1 MEDYLGRDASPLSEE
16 FWKRL
21 DEAVVETAKETL
33 TARRFL
39 PLYGPLGPGVQVAPT
54 DSPVREEKTENGFT
68 FSPRRSFVEV
78 PQLSEDL
85 WLLWR
90 DLEAAERE
98 GQPADL
104 SSVHIAVQALCRRE
118 DQMVFYG
125 VKSLGVDGLLTVS
138 GVNKLK
144 RGDWG
149 TGEGAFIDIVSGVS
163 ALQQKGRMGRHTLI
177 VSPDL
182 FVQLHHIQQGTGLME
197 IERVRHLLEG
207 RIFQATVLQPGTAL
221 LLCAQP
227 QYMDL
232 LVGQDIRTAYTEQVE
247 LNHHLRILET
257 ALPDSRPGHSRTV
270 CIRGVSG
277 PPRHALNL
285 LKLPGTHPT

>member
-104 SSVHIAVQALCRRE
+104 SPVRIAAQALCRRE

-163 ALQQKGRMGRHTLI
+163 ALQQKGRMSRHTLI

-257 ALPDSRPGHSRTV
+257 ALPRIKYPDAVVVYR
-270 CIRGVSG
+270 
-277 PPRHALNL
+277 AE
-285 LKLPGTHPT
+285 

>member
-21 DEAVVETAKETL
+21 DEAVVETAKEIL
-33 TARRFL
+33 TARKFL

-54 DSPVREEKTENGFT
+54 DSPVREERTENGFT

-98 GQPADL
+98 GQPVDL
-104 SSVHIAVQALCRRE
+104 SPALIAAQALCRRE
-118 DQMVFYG
+118 DHMVFYG
-125 VKSLGVDGLLTVS
+125 VKSLGVDGLLTVP

-149 TGEGAFIDIVSGVS
+149 TGEGAFIDIVTGVS
-163 ALQQKGRMGRHTLI
+163 ALQQRGRMNRHTLV

-197 IERVRHLLEG
+197 IERVHQLLEG

-257 ALPDSRPGHSRTV
+257 ALPRIKYPDAVVVYQSE
-270 CIRGVSG
+270 
-277 PPRHALNL
+277 
-285 LKLPGTHPT
+285 